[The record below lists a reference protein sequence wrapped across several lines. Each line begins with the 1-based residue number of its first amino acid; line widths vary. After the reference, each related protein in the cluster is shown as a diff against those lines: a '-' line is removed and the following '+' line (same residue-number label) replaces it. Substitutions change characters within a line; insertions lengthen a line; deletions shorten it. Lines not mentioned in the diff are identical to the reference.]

1 MLAYGSRVLI
11 EQVKE
16 AVEAVG
22 GELLEMSSTATVE
35 SPDETK
41 TEATPVPCV
50 ANFPDQKSCGKFI
63 DSVRQ
68 LPLYITPAPPPPRQ
82 SKYRASI
89 NLVISTRFG
98 PTRLLEDIP
107 ETKILWL
114 ALLRRRLS
122 QTDEPLLTQYMSEY
136 KAARKSVV
144 QTSGYTSNPET
155 EQELDRLIEKVLAD
169 INDREHSKKA

>member
-1 MLAYGSRVLI
+1 LAFGSRVPS

-22 GELLEMSSTATVE
+22 GELLEMSTTVKVE

-50 ANFPDQKSCGKFI
+50 VNFLDQKSCEKFI

-68 LPLYITPAPPPPRQ
+68 LPLYITPAPPPPKQ
-82 SKYRASI
+82 SRYKVSI
-89 NLVISTRFG
+89 NIVIPTRFG

-114 ALLRRRLS
+114 ALLKRRLS
-122 QTDEPLLTQYMSEY
+122 QTDEPLLTQYISEY
-136 KAARKSVV
+136 KVARKSVM

-155 EQELDRLIEKVLAD
+155 EEELDRLIEKVLAE
-169 INDREHSKKA
+169 INEREHSKKA